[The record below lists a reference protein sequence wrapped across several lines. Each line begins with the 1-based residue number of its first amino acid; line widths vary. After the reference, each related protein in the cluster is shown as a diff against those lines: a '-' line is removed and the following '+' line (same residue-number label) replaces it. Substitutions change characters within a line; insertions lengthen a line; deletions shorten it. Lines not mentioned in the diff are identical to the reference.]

1 MSISVYEFLSVVQVR
16 DKDAA
21 APMDFSADYVA
32 VLEAVRSAIAQN
44 HAQELAAALDD
55 ESAAQVLQGLIMK
68 YTTDAL
74 AGQDYDRQELAERVF
89 QDMAGLG
96 ILTPYLYD
104 PAVEEIN
111 INGYANIEII
121 YADRTEFLH
130 GSQAFPSP
138 ETALDIVKRMLRMGG
153 VLLDAQTP
161 RAESYIGSG
170 TRVAAMIPPLVPRE
184 SGVNV
189 SIRKQ
194 NRSRITRRQLID
206 AASATEDMLEFL
218 TLCLCYGVSVGVAGS
233 TGSGKSTLM
242 AYLLNEYIQRNDD
255 MNNRVYIIEDS
266 RELNLLDYD
275 ESHDRP
281 ARVIYTTTKGPPN
294 PVTMLDLTVA
304 SLRFHPQLIVPAEV
318 RDGAAYEAAVAG
330 QTGHTIL
337 TSFHA
342 DGAKDGYKRLVSMC
356 HTAGTRLS
364 DRQLLEL
371 CIGSWPIV
379 VFMKQ
384 LKDGSRKIME
394 IFEATGVDPEGQLLG
409 QTLYEFQVSGTD
421 RTGEGQITGV
431 RGKHLRV
438 NAITEELEKRL
449 RDNGAPEK
457 TLKRLFHGKSSVK
470 KEAP

>member
-1 MSISVYEFLSVVQVR
+1 MSISGYEFLSIVQIKSKSNIIAE
-16 DKDAA
+16 DKGAEY
-21 APMDFSADYVA
+21 MTI
-32 VLEAVRSAIAQN
+32 LENVRSAIAQN

-55 ESAAQVLQGLIMK
+55 ESAAKTLRGLIMK
-68 YTTDAL
+68 YAADEM
-74 AGQDYDRQELAERVF
+74 AGRDYDRQELTERIF

-104 PAVEEIN
+104 PTVEEIN
-111 INGYANIEII
+111 VNGYSTIEII
-121 YADRTEFLH
+121 RPDRTEFLY
-130 GSQAFPSP
+130 GSKAFPSADA
-138 ETALDIVKRMLRMGG
+138 ALDIVKRMMRMGN

-184 SGVNV
+184 NGVNV

-194 NRSRITRRQLID
+194 NKSSITRQQLID
-206 AASATEDMLEFL
+206 AGSATEDMLEFL
-218 TLCLCYGVSVGVAGS
+218 TLCLCYGISVGVAGS

-255 MNNRVYIIEDS
+255 YNNRVYIIEDS

-275 ESHDRP
+275 DAHDRP
-281 ARVIYTTTKGPPN
+281 ARVIYTTTKLPPN

-342 DGAKDGYKRLVSMC
+342 DGARDGYKRLVSMC
-356 HTAGTRLS
+356 HMTGTRLS

-371 CIGSWPIV
+371 CISAWPIV
-379 VFMKQ
+379 IYQKQ
-384 LKDGSRKIME
+384 LKDNSRKIME
-394 IFEATGVDPEGQLLG
+394 IFEATGVNAEGQLEG
-409 QTLYEFQVSGTD
+409 RTLYAYRIDGTD
-421 RTGEGQITGV
+421 RNAEGQVTAV
-431 RGKHLRV
+431 RGHHVKV
-438 NAITEELEKRL
+438 AGITDGLKKRL
-449 RDNGAPEK
+449 RDNGAPEEI
-457 TLKRLFHGKSSVK
+457 LKRLFPPKTAAK
-470 KEAP
+470 KGA